1 MPGARCHAS
10 QTPACSPLLHPLAT
24 RPRPPGGASSG
35 DADGRPGTP
44 DSPDVT
50 SKRAFLSALTASAP
64 TVFPFLCEVGDG
76 GLGRALG
83 GAGDVGVV
91 PACAQQG
98 LYPQV
103 VLELVLI

>member
-1 MPGARCHAS
+1 M
-10 QTPACSPLLHPLAT
+10 LHPLAT

-64 TVFPFLCEVGDG
+64 TVFPFLCEVGWDG
-76 GLGRALG
+76 GWQGLGLMYGATG
-83 GAGDVGVV
+83 GVGVL
-91 PACAQQG
+91 PARMAAF
-98 LYPQV
+98 LLSIESTP
-103 VLELVLI
+103 